1 VVFANRMLSWQHRR
15 GFPGSGTKQSPAAV
29 LCKIYKALNDQWKH
43 GSFVIDRILDAGDEI
58 VVLGYFNGRHRE
70 NDQRFE
76 LAASHIYSF

>member
-1 VVFANRMLSWQHRR
+1 
-15 GFPGSGTKQSPAAV
+15 
-29 LCKIYKALNDQWKH
+29 ALNDQWKH